1 MALALRCGLLVL
13 SAFIAASGLRAAS
26 AADENRPDDNDP
38 WENAGSLASIRPMVE
53 ISTNIRLAEQK
64 LPQDNAQE
72 LFGTSLPHSR
82 AAINRLDWPE
92 LSFWWAPTEFS
103 HWPLYFDDIPL
114 ERYGQTTCRVAQPGL
129 SGVHFFGNVVLLPY
143 ELLVDLPCGRITQ
156 LGHYRSG
163 SDAPPVRERLRLAPS
178 PAFWSLIAR

>member
-1 MALALRCGLLVL
+1 MALALRYGLFVL
-13 SAFIAASGLRAAS
+13 SAFIAVSGPRTAS
-26 AADENRPDDNDP
+26 AADEDRLANDDRWDTTV
-38 WENAGSLASIRPMVE
+38 GLASIRPIVE
-53 ISTNIRLAEQK
+53 ISTDIRLVEQK
-64 LPQDNAQE
+64 LPQDNAQV

-82 AAINRLDWPE
+82 AAMDRLDWPE

-114 ERYGQTTCRVAQPGL
+114 ERYGQTTCRLAQPGL
-129 SGVHFFGNVVLLPY
+129 SGVHFFGNVALLPY
-143 ELLVDLPCGRITQ
+143 ELLVDLPCSRITQ
-156 LGHYRSG
+156 LGDYRSG